1 MDRRVVIVCGGDHR
15 RGMGHVFRMRV
26 LARAMST
33 MLKCAVTFLIDPE
46 TVAGPLSKDPL
57 INEVFCL
64 PRHAF
69 ACRRRAIETKCP
81 TLVIADIYGIAVEE
95 AEAYKHEQSRLM
107 IFDNTGP
114 ATSIAD
120 CVVNAI
126 VGGVQSSCYLQ
137 GGTLFCVGP
146 RYMIMHPDYG
156 KVRPCYPTTGDSVGR
171 IAVAL
176 GGADA
181 LDLTETIAE
190 WLVALDYEVT
200 LVKGPASNLDSA
212 PVWTHH
218 KVTKITSP
226 DNLARVLSSCDLA
239 ITGGG
244 VSAYEAACLGVPVV
258 IIPQAPHETLTAR
271 RLSDYGSAMVIG
283 SPIRRNEFTE
293 AVDMLA
299 RDRDRRYMMAWSG
312 LRLLNGDITPV
323 IDVARQLID

>member
-1 MDRRVVIVCGGDHR
+1 
-15 RGMGHVFRMRV
+15 MRV
-26 LARAMST
+26 LAGAIST
-33 MLKCAVTFLIDPE
+33 MLECTVTFLIDPE
-46 TVAGPLSKDPL
+46 TVVDPLARDPL
-57 INEVFCL
+57 INEVLCL
-64 PRHAF
+64 PSDAL
-69 ACRRRAIETKCP
+69 ACRCRAIETKCP
-81 TLVIADIYGIAVEE
+81 ALVIADIYDIAVEE
-95 AEAYKHEQSRLM
+95 AEIYKHEQSKLI

-126 VGGVQSSCYLQ
+126 VGGVQNSCYMQ

-146 RYMIMHPDYG
+146 RYMIMHPDYR
-156 KVRPCYPTTGDSVGR
+156 KMRPRYPTTGDSVGR

-181 LDLTETIAE
+181 LDLTETVAE

-200 LVKGPASNLDSA
+200 LVKGPASNLDSG

-239 ITGGG
+239 VTGGG
-244 VSAYEAACLGVPVV
+244 VSAYEAACLGVPAV
-258 IIPQAPHETLTAR
+258 IIPQAPHEVLTAR
-271 RLSDYGSAMVIG
+271 RLSDCGSALVIG

-293 AVDMLA
+293 AVGMLA
-299 RDRDRRYMMAWSG
+299 RDRDRRRMMAWSG
-312 LRLLNGDITPV
+312 FRLLDGDITPV
-323 IDVARQLID
+323 VDVVRQLID